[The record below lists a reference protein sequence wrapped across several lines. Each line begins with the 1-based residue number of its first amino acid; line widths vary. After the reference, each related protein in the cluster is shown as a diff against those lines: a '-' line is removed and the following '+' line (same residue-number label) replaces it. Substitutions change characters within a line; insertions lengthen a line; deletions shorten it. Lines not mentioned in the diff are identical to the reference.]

1 MNTFEFSR
9 NFDARNHAPLSTWR
23 GLLAFEKTLFVLINL
38 MDVVMTFLLLN
49 SGSFYE
55 SNPLADFILQRWGML
70 GMTLFKLAVVG
81 IVLLIANL
89 VALWQIETS
98 RNLLHFGSFLV
109 GTVVAYSVYLM
120 LMFA

>member
-1 MNTFEFSR
+1 MNTFELSR
-9 NFDARNHAPLSTWR
+9 NLDLRNHNRFTTWR
-23 GLLAFEKTLFVLINL
+23 GLLEFEKTLFVLINL

-55 SNPLADFILQRWGML
+55 SNPIADFFLQRWGML
-70 GMTLFKLAVVG
+70 GMTFFKLAVVG
-81 IVLLIANL
+81 VVLLIANL
-89 VALWQIETS
+89 VALWRLETS

-120 LMFA
+120 VMFA

>member
-1 MNTFEFSR
+1 MNTFDFSR
-9 NFDARNHAPLSTWR
+9 NFDARNHAQLSTWR
-23 GLLAFEKTLFVLINL
+23 GLLEFEKTLFVLINL

-81 IVLLIANL
+81 VVLLIANL
-89 VALWQIETS
+89 VALWRVETS

-120 LMFA
+120 VMFA